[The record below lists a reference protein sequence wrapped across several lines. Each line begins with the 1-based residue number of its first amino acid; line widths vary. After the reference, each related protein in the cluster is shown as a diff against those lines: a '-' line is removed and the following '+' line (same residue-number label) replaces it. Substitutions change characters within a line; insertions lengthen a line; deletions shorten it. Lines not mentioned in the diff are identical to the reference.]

1 MEKMLIERP
10 EEAVLKARLKE
21 PRRLVQLLAG
31 PRQVGKTTLIR
42 RVMEASA
49 LPSHY
54 ASADEPAPPGPAWIA
69 QHWELGRGLVAG
81 RKKALLVLDE
91 VQKVTGWSE
100 AVKSLWDAD
109 TRTKTPLHVVLL
121 GSSPLLLQRGMG
133 ESLAGR
139 FECIR
144 LGHWSFSEMHE
155 AFGWD
160 VDQYMFYGGY
170 PGSAPYIA
178 NTKRW
183 ASYIL
188 RSLVET
194 TITRDVLLMARVDK
208 PALLR
213 RLFDLASAYSGQE
226 LSYNKMLGQLQDAGN
241 TSTLAGYAELL
252 EHAGMLMG
260 LQKFTHA
267 EVRTRSTTPKWQV
280 LNNALMTA
288 RLGMS
293 VSQAKKNG
301 ELWGRIVESAV
312 GSHLAD
318 GHAEGR
324 YELFYWR
331 ERDKEVDFVVKCNGK
346 ITAIEVKSGRTRNA
360 RIALDAFLQANGDA
374 RLLLVGPGGV
384 PLAEFLSAKPER
396 WLAH

>member
-1 MEKMLIERP
+1 MSIIERP
-10 EEAVLKARLKE
+10 KEAVLKARLKE
-21 PRRLVQLLAG
+21 PRRLIQVLAG
-31 PRQVGKTTLIR
+31 PRQVGKTTLVH
-42 RVMEASA
+42 RVLEGLSM
-49 LPSHY
+49 PSRY

-69 QHWELGRGLVAG
+69 QHWEIARSLVQGR
-81 RKKALLVLDE
+81 RKAVLVLDE

-100 AVKSLWDAD
+100 AVKALWDED
-109 TRTKTPLHVVLL
+109 TRAKRPLHVVLL
-121 GSSPLLLQRGMG
+121 GSSPLLWQRGMG

-139 FECIR
+139 FERIR
-144 LGHWSFSEMHE
+144 LGHWSYGGMRE

-160 VDQYMFYGGY
+160 IDQYLFHGGY

-178 NTKRW
+178 STRRW
-183 ASYIL
+183 ANYVL
-188 RSLVET
+188 GSLVET

-213 RLFDLASAYSGQE
+213 RLFDLASAYSGRE
-226 LSYNKMLGQLQDAGN
+226 LSLNKMLGQLQDAGN

-260 LQKFTHA
+260 LQKYSAA

-288 RLGMS
+288 GTGLTLA
-293 VSQAKKNG
+293 QAKKDG

-312 GSHLAD
+312 GTHLAD

-331 ERDKEVDFVVKCNGK
+331 ERDKEVDFVVKRGTK
-346 ITAIEVKSGRTRNA
+346 LTAIEVKSGRMRNA
-360 RIALDAFLQANGDA
+360 KAGLDAFLEAHGPA
-374 RLLLVGPGGV
+374 RPLLVGGNGIQV
-384 PLAEFLSAKPER
+384 EEFLAERPEK
-396 WLAH
+396 WIA

>member
-1 MEKMLIERP
+1 MIIQRSKET
-10 EEAVLKARLKE
+10 VLKARLKE

-31 PRQVGKTTLIR
+31 PRQVGKTTLVRQVIAD
-42 RVMEASA
+42 MA
-49 LPSHY
+49 LPAHY
-54 ASADEPAPPGPAWIA
+54 ASADEPAPPGPAWIT
-69 QHWELGRGLVAG
+69 QHWERARGLVSG
-81 RKKALLVLDE
+81 RKKVLLVLDE

-109 TRTKTPLHVVLL
+109 THDKLPLHVVLL

-139 FECIR
+139 FERIR
-144 LGHWSFSEMHE
+144 LGHWSFSEMRE

-160 VDQYMFYGGY
+160 VDQYIFHGGY
-170 PGSAPYIA
+170 PGSAPYIT

-188 RSLVET
+188 HSLVET
-194 TITRDVLLMARVDK
+194 TITRDVLLMARIDK

-226 LSYNKMLGQLQDAGN
+226 LSYNKMLGQLQDVGN
-241 TSTLAGYAELL
+241 TSTLASYADLL
-252 EHAGMLMG
+252 EQAGMLMG
-260 LQKFTHA
+260 LQKFSTA

-280 LNNALMTA
+280 MNNALMTA
-288 RLGMS
+288 RLGLT
-293 VSQAKKNG
+293 VAQAKKNG

-312 GSHLAD
+312 GTHLAD

-331 ERDKEVDFVVKCNGK
+331 ERDREVDFVIKRGK
-346 ITAIEVKSGRTRNA
+346 KLTAIEVKSGRTRNA
-360 RIALDAFLQANGDA
+360 RVGLDAFAQANSGTK
-374 RLLLVGPGGV
+374 LLLVGSGGI
-384 PLAEFLSAKPER
+384 PLDEFLAEKPEK
-396 WLAH
+396 WIA

>member
-1 MEKMLIERP
+1 MIIPRAK
-10 EEAVLKARLKE
+10 EAVLKARLKE
-21 PRRLVQLLAG
+21 PRRMIQVLAG

-42 RVMEASA
+42 RVMDGSA
-49 LPSHY
+49 LPAHY

-69 QHWELGRGLVAG
+69 QHWERARTLATGR
-81 RKKALLVLDE
+81 RKALLVLDE

-100 AVKSLWDAD
+100 RVKALWDED
-109 TRTKTPLHVVLL
+109 TREGRSLHVVLL
-121 GSSPLLLQRGMG
+121 GSSPLLLQRGMS

-139 FECIR
+139 FERIR
-144 LGHWSFSEMHE
+144 LGHWSFTEMHE
-155 AFGWD
+155 AFGWSI
-160 VDQYMFYGGY
+160 DQYLYHGGY
-170 PGSAPYIA
+170 PGSAPFA
-178 NTKRW
+178 GNAKRW
-183 ASYIL
+183 SSYIL
-188 RSLVET
+188 ESLVET

-252 EHAGMLMG
+252 EQAGMLTA
-260 LQKFTHA
+260 LQKYSAA
-267 EVRTRSTTPKWQV
+267 EVRVRSTTPKWQV

-288 RLGMS
+288 RLGLS
-293 VSQAKKNG
+293 AAQAKKDG

-312 GSHLAD
+312 GAHLAD

-331 ERDKEVDFVVKCNGK
+331 ERDKEVDFVVKRGGK
-346 ITAIEVKSGRTRNA
+346 LTAIEVKSGRTRNA
-360 RIALDAFLQANGDA
+360 KAALDAFANAHGKVK
-374 RLLLVGPGGV
+374 LLLVGGGGI
-384 PLAEFLSAKPER
+384 PIEEFMAERPEK
-396 WLAH
+396 WIA

>member
-1 MEKMLIERP
+1 MFIERSK
-10 EEAVLKARLKE
+10 EVLVKARMNE
-21 PRRLVQLLAG
+21 PRRLIQLLAG

-42 RVMEASA
+42 HVMDASPM
-49 LPSHY
+49 PSHY
-54 ASADEPAPPGPAWIA
+54 ASADEPAPPGPAWIN
-69 QHWELGRGLVAG
+69 QHWQRARGLVSG

-100 AVKSLWDAD
+100 TVKALWDED
-109 TRTKTPLHVVLL
+109 TRSKLPLQVVLL
-121 GSSPLLLQRGMG
+121 GSSPLLIQRGMS

-139 FECIR
+139 FERIR
-144 LGHWSFSEMHE
+144 LGHWSFQEMNA

-160 VDQYMFYGGY
+160 VEQYIFYGGY
-170 PGSAPYIA
+170 PGSAPYI
-178 NTKRW
+178 NSTRRW
-183 ASYIL
+183 ASYVL
-188 RSLVET
+188 QSLVET

-226 LSYNKMLGQLQDAGN
+226 LSYNKMLGQLEDAGN

-260 LQKFTHA
+260 LQKFSLA

-288 RLGMS
+288 RMGMS
-293 VSQAKKNG
+293 VNQAKKDG
-301 ELWGRIVESAV
+301 ERWGRIVESAV
-312 GSHLAD
+312 GAHLAD

-331 ERDKEVDFVVKCNGK
+331 ERDKEVDFVVRCNGK
-346 ITAIEVKSGRTRNA
+346 LTAIEVKSGRPRPA
-360 RIALDAFLQANGDA
+360 RRGMDAFLQAHPGA
-374 RLLLVGPGGV
+374 RLLLVGAGGIS
-384 PLAEFLSAKPER
+384 LEEFLSRVPEG
-396 WLAH
+396 WLAK